1 MLTDYKLGQGSIVL
15 RVKLRSSA
23 SASGGGL
30 TGLTSAS
37 AGLIVATIADNEAAT
52 TRYRAS
58 SSEIETITTLGTYAA
73 PTSGKCRFK
82 EVDATNHPGIY
93 EIQIADARFS
103 VSSAKSMIISIS
115 GATSLI
121 ETDALIP
128 LRSVD
133 PYDATAFGVSRIDAA
148 ISSRGTGAALDAA
161 GVRSAV
167 GLASA
172 NLDTQLAA
180 LFTTAMTESY
190 AADGSAPTPAQA
202 LFLIQQR
209 LTEFAISGTT
219 ITVKKLDG
227 STTAATLTLDDATAP
242 TSSTRAS

>member
-1 MLTDYKLGQGSIVL
+1 MGYPVKQGQTARPLLFKLYSATDHLAGATGKTPTVTLSKNGGAFASPAGAVTEVGRGWYKVAGNATD
-15 RVKLRSSA
+15 A
-23 SASGGGL
+23 SALGPLVLNATATGCDECDDVFEVVAFDPEAAAGLGL
-30 TGLTSAS
+30 TYL
-37 AGLIVATIADNEAAT
+37 
-52 TRYRAS
+52 
-58 SSEIETITTLGTYAA
+58 
-73 PTSGKCRFK
+73 
-82 EVDATNHPGIY
+82 
-93 EIQIADARFS
+93 
-103 VSSAKSMIISIS
+103 
-115 GATSLI
+115 
-121 ETDALIP
+121 
-128 LRSVD
+128 
-133 PYDATAFGVSRIDAA
+133 DAA
-148 ISSRGTGAALDAA
+148 VTSRGTGAALDAA

-190 AADGSAPTPAQA
+190 AADGAAPTPAQA

-209 LTEFAISGTT
+209 LTEFAISGTS

>member
-1 MLTDYKLGQGSIVL
+1 MKYLG
-15 RVKLRSSA
+15 
-23 SASGGGL
+23 
-30 TGLTSAS
+30 
-37 AGLIVATIADNEAAT
+37 DFAA
-52 TRYRAS
+52 
-58 SSEIETITTLGTYAA
+58 
-73 PTSGKCRFK
+73 
-82 EVDATNHPGIY
+82 
-93 EIQIADARFS
+93 
-103 VSSAKSMIISIS
+103 
-115 GATSLI
+115 GATVRVLLD
-121 ETDALIP
+121 TFD
-128 LRSVD
+128 
-133 PYDATAFGVSRIDAA
+133 T
-148 ISSRGTGAALDAA
+148 TGAAVTFGSLAAHVLKNGSATNVTAGVTVSADFDGTGVHLVSVDLSADGTAYAVGAEFAIVVTGTVNGITVRRVIAQFSIANRSNLSAA

>member
-1 MLTDYKLGQGSIVL
+1 MKYLG
-15 RVKLRSSA
+15 
-23 SASGGGL
+23 
-30 TGLTSAS
+30 
-37 AGLIVATIADNEAAT
+37 DFAA
-52 TRYRAS
+52 
-58 SSEIETITTLGTYAA
+58 
-73 PTSGKCRFK
+73 
-82 EVDATNHPGIY
+82 
-93 EIQIADARFS
+93 
-103 VSSAKSMIISIS
+103 
-115 GATSLI
+115 GATVRVLLDSFD
-121 ETDALIP
+121 T
-128 LRSVD
+128 
-133 PYDATAFGVSRIDAA
+133 
-148 ISSRGTGAALDAA
+148 TGAAITMGSLAAHVLKNGSATNLTAGVTVSADFDGTGVHIVSVDLSADGTAYAAGAEFAIVVTGTVNGITVRRVIAQFSIANRSNLSAA